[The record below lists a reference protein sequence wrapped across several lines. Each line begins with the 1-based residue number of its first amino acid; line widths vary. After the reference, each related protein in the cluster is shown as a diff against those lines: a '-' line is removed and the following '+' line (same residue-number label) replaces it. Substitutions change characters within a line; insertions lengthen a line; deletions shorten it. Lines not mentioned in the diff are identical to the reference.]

1 MSNPSLSAE
10 TEYKTMKDNLEAEAL
25 KARLRGDPT
34 PSAPSNGAVADGPKP
49 ENRIAPSP
57 ALDLEPALPI
67 DKPSNSVLDANDD
80 DDDDNDAPD
89 ALSAVRL
96 QGSPL
101 APGLLISRLT

>member
-1 MSNPSLSAE
+1 VSNPSLSAE
-10 TEYKTMKDNLEAEAL
+10 SEYKTMKDNLEAEAL
-25 KARLRGDPT
+25 KARLRGAPT

-49 ENRIAPSP
+49 EIRIAPSP

-67 DKPSNSVLDANDD
+67 DKPSNSVLNSNDD
-80 DDDDNDAPD
+80 DDDDDAPD

-101 APGLLISRLT
+101 APGLLITRLT